1 MEKRDSE
8 DVCNFS
14 NEEDASL
21 KDESIKAKLLSQIL
35 LAESEIEE
43 GKFTDVGES
52 ITHIFH
58 QMLRLFLIGL
68 SGSYPECVPNV
79 FNQDTDYESL
89 E

>member
-1 MEKRDSE
+1 MLNKARKIE
-8 DVCNFS
+8 D
-14 NEEDASL
+14 
-21 KDESIKAKLLSQIL
+21 KLLSRIL

-79 FNQDTDYESL
+79 SNQDTDYESL

>member
-1 MEKRDSE
+1 MLNKARKIE
-8 DVCNFS
+8 D
-14 NEEDASL
+14 
-21 KDESIKAKLLSQIL
+21 KLLPRIL
-35 LAESEIEE
+35 LAGLEIEE

-68 SGSYPECVPNV
+68 RGSYPECVPNV
-79 FNQDTDYESL
+79 SNQDTDYESL

>member
-1 MEKRDSE
+1 MKS
-8 DVCNFS
+8 CSFS

-21 KDESIKAKLLSQIL
+21 QDESIKAKLLSRIML
-35 LAESEIEE
+35 TESEIE
-43 GKFTDVGES
+43 GDKFADVGES

-68 SGSYPECVPNV
+68 SGPYPECVPNV
-79 FNQDTDYESL
+79 SNQDTDYESL

>member
-1 MEKRDSE
+1 MLNKARKIE
-8 DVCNFS
+8 D
-14 NEEDASL
+14 
-21 KDESIKAKLLSQIL
+21 KLLPRIL
-35 LAESEIEE
+35 LAGLEIEE

-79 FNQDTDYESL
+79 SNQDTDYESL

>member
-1 MEKRDSE
+1 M
-8 DVCNFS
+8 
-14 NEEDASL
+14 L
-21 KDESIKAKLLSQIL
+21 T
-35 LAESEIEE
+35 ESEIE
-43 GKFTDVGES
+43 GDKFADVSES

-79 FNQDTDYESL
+79 SNQDTDYESL